1 MTERALL
8 EGGSVKTCGVVLQPL
23 ETYIAKESTKG
34 NPFRGWQYLDHRHY
48 PTILRTKCL
57 LDLQLNPSNPKGPS
71 DPFVPI
77 SAEISFSFLW
87 SYEHV
92 SYRQVREWGCF
103 CIFLAGF
110 TNDMHHRERCGI
122 FPLKP
127 LEVWSIHT
135 CTRKISNSKI
145 LERQFFTKRNS
156 LEMQMRFRFQIELI
170 YLPRKNVSDG
180 PDGWLI
186 FSVNRW
192 YLGELRSSGWPM
204 MWAAKKTTLVWW

>member
-1 MTERALL
+1 MD
-8 EGGSVKTCGVVLQPL
+8 GSTWITVIQL
-23 ETYIAKESTKG
+23 
-34 NPFRGWQYLDHRHY
+34 
-48 PTILRTKCL
+48 TKCL
-57 LDLQLNPSNPKGPS
+57 LDLQLNPSNPKGSNDRS
-71 DPFVPI
+71 DPKY
-77 SAEISFSFLW
+77 EISFNIFHTDKFGSGDVFASFW
-87 SYEHV
+87 
-92 SYRQVREWGCF
+92 Q
-103 CIFLAGF
+103 GF
-110 TNDMHHRERCGI
+110 TSDMHHRERCGI

-156 LEMQMRFRFQIELI
+156 LEMQRRFRFQIELI